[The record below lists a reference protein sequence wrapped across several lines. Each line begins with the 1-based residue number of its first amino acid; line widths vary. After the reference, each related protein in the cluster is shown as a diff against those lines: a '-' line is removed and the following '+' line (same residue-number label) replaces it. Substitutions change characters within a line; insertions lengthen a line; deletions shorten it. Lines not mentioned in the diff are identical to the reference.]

1 MAVHKMVCYM
11 QSLSLRRRS
20 RSRSLCLC
28 GVPTQTSTTHSRN
41 SFPSPL
47 CFFSSARQGSHVRPY
62 FLISLLSS
70 SFCSF
75 CNAGTQSALSPSS
88 LHAHQHGRKDDATHQ
103 VPRHLAA
110 VHLVEHLLDGR
121 LREPLGALVRRALL
135 LLEALDERR
144 LLVLRPPPF
153 GLEVE
158 PEAQD
163 RVVQLLHPWSSDFFD
178 RTRRKPSS

>member
-1 MAVHKMVCYM
+1 MF
-11 QSLSLRRRS
+11 
-20 RSRSLCLC
+20 
-28 GVPTQTSTTHSRN
+28 HSRHPPLVLITQI
-41 SFPSPL
+41 PSPL
-47 CFFSSARQGSHVRPY
+47 IQTFNPATPH
-62 FLISLLSS
+62 
-70 SFCSF
+70 
-75 CNAGTQSALSPSS
+75 NS
-88 LHAHQHGRKDDATHQ
+88 LHNQNPRQFRRMSERKDDATHQ

-121 LREPLGALVRRALL
+121 LREPLGALVRRAHL
-135 LLEALDERR
+135 LLEPFDERR

-163 RVVQLLHPWSSDFFD
+163 RVVQLLHPWPSDFFD